1 MNNSKKCAWLDMMCG
16 LRLLFTAKWKLGRIY
31 ETASATPIYLSGII
45 RYQYLV
51 EITAMETIFT

>member
-1 MNNSKKCAWLDMMCG
+1 MMCG
-16 LRLLFTAKWKLGRIY
+16 LALLFTDKWNLGGNY